1 MQFVEHS
8 LIKLN
13 SIESRI
19 YQENILRTA
28 KRKNTLCVLGTGL
41 GKTTIAVLLTAN
53 RIEKFPDS
61 KILIMAPTRPLC
73 AQHQKYFKDCLNI
86 PEEDIILLTGK
97 ISPSKRIELYKE
109 AKIIS
114 ATPQTISND
123 IRNDILNLSDFSL
136 LIVDETHRAV
146 KRYPYPFVAKVYKKQ
161 SRYPLILG
169 LTASPGGSREKIE
182 KIRKNLFIE
191 AVEIRTEDEKD
202 VKPYVKELKTEW
214 IKVDLPEN
222 LKNAQTH
229 LKNALKKRFEKLKN
243 YNIYIRTKKDLL
255 SVQKRVSRQI
265 STERKPIL
273 FYLISLIVGAVKIWH
288 FLELLETQSVK
299 AAKLYLDKV
308 EQKKTKS
315 DRSILQDIDF
325 KKAIEL
331 IENEKHPK
339 IKKLEKIIKEELENN
354 EKVKIIVFSHF
365 RNNIY
370 NIHDILK
377 PICSPLVLIGQSGER
392 GLSQKEQIGIIRDFN
407 DGAYNCLITSPIG
420 EEGLHIPSAD
430 LAIFYDSVPSEIRTI
445 QRRGRVG
452 RTKVG
457 KIIFLLTRKTR
468 DESYYWTAYRK
479 EKKMRTILR
488 EMQKK
493 EKTIEDFIG

>member
-8 LIKLN
+8 LIKPN
-13 SIESRI
+13 SIESRL
-19 YQENILRTA
+19 YQENILKTA
-28 KRKNTLCVLGTGL
+28 KRRNTLCVLGTGL
-41 GKTTIAVLLTAN
+41 GKTTIAVLLSAN

-86 PEEDIILLTGK
+86 PEEQIILLTGK
-97 ISPSKRIELYKE
+97 TSPSKRIELYKE

-136 LIVDETHRAV
+136 LVVDETHRAV
-146 KRYPYPFVAKVYKKQ
+146 KRYPYPFVAKAYKKQ

-169 LTASPGGSREKIE
+169 LTASPGGSREKI
-182 KIRKNLFIE
+182 KVICKNLFIE
-191 AVEIRTEDEKD
+191 SVEIRIEDDKD

-214 IKVDLPEN
+214 IRVDLSEN
-222 LKNAQTH
+222 LKNAQAA
-229 LKNALKKRFEKLKN
+229 LKNALKRRLEKLKN

-255 SVQKRVSRQI
+255 STQKRVSKQL
-265 STERKPIL
+265 STDRKPIL
-273 FYLISLIVGAVKIWH
+273 FYLISLIVESIKIWH

-308 EQKKTKS
+308 KQKKTKS
-315 DRSILQDIDF
+315 DRGVLQDDDV

-331 IENEKHPK
+331 VESSSEHPK
-339 IKKLEKIIKEELENN
+339 IKKLEEIVKGELENN
-354 EKVKIIVFSHF
+354 ENIKIIVFSHF

-370 NIHDILK
+370 NIHDILR
-377 PICSPLVLIGQSGER
+377 PTCSPVVLIGQAGER
-392 GLSQKEQIGIIRDFN
+392 GLSQKEQIEIIKDYN
-407 DGAYNCLITSPIG
+407 SGVYNCLITSPIG

-468 DESYYWTAYRK
+468 DEGYYWTAYRK
-479 EKKMRTILR
+479 EKRMRTILR

-493 EKTIEDFIG
+493 EKTIEDFI

>member
-8 LIKLN
+8 LIKPK

-41 GKTTIAVLLTAN
+41 GKTTIAVLLSAN

-86 PEEDIILLTGK
+86 PEEEIILLTGK

-136 LIVDETHRAV
+136 LVVDETHRAV
-146 KRYPYPFVAKVYKKQ
+146 KRYPYPFVAKVFKKQ

-182 KIRKNLFIE
+182 SIRKNLFIE

-243 YNIYIRTKKDLL
+243 YNIHIRTKKDLL

-315 DRSILQDIDF
+315 DRSILQDVDF

-339 IKKLEKIIKEELENN
+339 IEKLEEIIKKELENN
-354 EKVKIIVFSHF
+354 EKVKIIIFSHF

-377 PICSPLVLIGQSGER
+377 SICSPVVLIGQAGER

-407 DGAYNCLITSPIG
+407 DGMYNCLITSPIG

-468 DESYYWTAYRK
+468 DEGYYWTAYRK
-479 EKKMRTILR
+479 EKQMRTILR

-493 EKTIEDFIG
+493 GKTIEDFIN